1 MPSMDRPVLHPSPS
15 DIPVLETPRLRLRG
29 HAIADFAGL
38 AALWADPA
46 VTRHISGKPSTP
58 EESWARLLRYVGHWA
73 LQGFGFWAIEE
84 RASGAYVGETGFA
97 DFRRQMEPALGATPE
112 IGWVLSGAVHGKGYA
127 TEAVQ
132 AALAWG
138 DAQWGSR
145 PTVCIVAPDN
155 LASIHVARK
164 CGYRERERGSYRGE
178 PTIIFE
184 R

>member
-1 MPSMDRPVLHPSPS
+1 M
-15 DIPVLETPRLRLRG
+15 LETARLILRG
-29 HAIADFAGL
+29 HRLEDFDAC

-46 VTRHISGKPSTP
+46 VTRHIIGKPSTP

-73 LQGFGFWAIEE
+73 LKGYGFWAIEE
-84 RASGAYVGETGFA
+84 KSTGAYVGEAGFA
-97 DFRRQMEPALGATPE
+97 DFKRQMEPSLGDTPE
-112 IGWVLSGAVHGKGYA
+112 IGWVLAGAAHGKGYA

-132 AALAWG
+132 AIVAWG
-138 DAQWGSR
+138 DQQWPSR
-145 PTVCIVAPDN
+145 PTVCIVAPEN

-164 CGYRERERGSYRGE
+164 CGYRERERGTYRGE

>member
-1 MPSMDRPVLHPSPS
+1 MPEAKTLDNVP
-15 DIPVLETPRLRLRG
+15 ILETPRLVLRG
-29 HAIADFAGL
+29 HRLEDFAGC

-46 VTRHISGKPSTP
+46 VTRHITGKPSTP

-73 LQGFGFWAIEE
+73 LMGYGFWVIEE
-84 RASGAYVGETGFA
+84 KASGAYIGETGFA
-97 DFRRQMEPALGATPE
+97 DFKRQMEPPLGDTPE
-112 IGWVLSGAVHGKGYA
+112 IGWVLSTGSHGKGYA

-132 AALAWG
+132 AVVAWG
-138 DAQWGSR
+138 DAHWGNR

-164 CGYRERERGSYRGE
+164 CGYVERERGTYRGE